1 MPKMDD
7 NELGS
12 VIRSE
17 IQQAQNY
24 FETEFADARMKAI
37 DYYLGEPLGNERDG
51 FSSVVSHDFA
61 DVVET
66 LMPSLMRIFTSSDK
80 FVIALLIDVIGQFNP
95 EIERTIDGLSGLS
108 YCLKQFIILASCVL
122 ALDSDLAN

>member
-1 MPKMDD
+1 MKID
-7 NELGS
+7 ELSS
-12 VIRSE
+12 VISSE

-24 FETEFADARMKAI
+24 FESEFASERMKAI

-80 FVIALLIDVIGQFNP
+80 YVRYAPRTAEDT
-95 EIERTIDGLSGLS
+95 ERADQLTD
-108 YCLKQFIILASCVL
+108 YVNFIINQDNDGYRILHTFIK
-122 ALDSDLAN
+122 DSLLF